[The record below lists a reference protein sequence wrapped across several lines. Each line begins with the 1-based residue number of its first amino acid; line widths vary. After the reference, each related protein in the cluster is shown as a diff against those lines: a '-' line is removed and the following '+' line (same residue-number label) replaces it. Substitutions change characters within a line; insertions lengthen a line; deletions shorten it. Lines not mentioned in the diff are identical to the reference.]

1 MAAKRLIPRPILT
14 MARARLDIARELYE
28 HVFDSPMTVACAL
41 IPRLSLTSAL
51 GDRREMIGRPLALA
65 PEPGGPQVVGE
76 PSGAAEALGVRA
88 GMRLA
93 EALARCPALSL
104 VPADPVRAEAL
115 WERSLGRLEAI
126 GAAVEPGQPG
136 EAFFALEPLRGLY
149 GGAEAA
155 LARARR
161 ALGPPARIG
170 AGPNR
175 LCAHAAAMRMRAR
188 RPPVIVTERA
198 ARRLVAG
205 LPVSALHDRFAGRRA
220 RERADR
226 AVPWDEVSCVDSL
239 ERLGVRTLGELAAL
253 PADAIADRFGEPGLW
268 ALRLARGADDPLR
281 PRSPREQL
289 VERLELP
296 ESASGQQLERA
307 LELLVER
314 LLVHPARA
322 GRTIRRLRLEARL
335 AAGGGWRS
343 EVVLRSASA
352 EAERLRLALAP
363 RLGDLPGP
371 AAAIGLRALELGSQA
386 GDQASLRS
394 PGEERRGRLA
404 EAVRQA
410 RAAAGR
416 DAVLQVIEVDPR
428 SRVPERRAI
437 LTPFP
442 ERADDR

>member
-1 MAAKRLIPRPILT
+1 M
-14 MARARLDIARELYE
+14 
-28 HVFDSPMTVACAL
+28 FACAL

-51 GDRREMIGRPLALA
+51 GDRREMIGRPVALA

-76 PSGAAEALGVRA
+76 ASGAAEAFGVRA

-93 EALARCPALSL
+93 EALSRCPALAL
-104 VPADPVRAEAL
+104 VAADPVRAEAV
-115 WERSLGRLEAI
+115 WEDSLRRLEAI
-126 GAAVEPGQPG
+126 GAAVEPARPG

-149 GGAEAA
+149 GGAEAV
-155 LARARR
+155 LSRARR
-161 ALGPPARIG
+161 ELGPPTRLG

-188 RPPVIVTERA
+188 RPPLVVSERA

-205 LPVSALHDRFAGRRA
+205 LPVGALRDRLGDQW
-220 RERADR
+220 ERAQ
-226 AVPWDEVSCVDSL
+226 VPDTL

-253 PADAIADRFGEPGLW
+253 PAAAIADRFGEPGLR
-268 ALRLARGADDPLR
+268 ALRLARGTDEPLR
-281 PRSPREQL
+281 PRRPCEELICRL
-289 VERLELP
+289 VLP
-296 ESASGQQLERA
+296 EAASGQQLERA
-307 LELLVER
+307 LGLLVER
-314 LLVHPARA
+314 LLAHPARA
-322 GRTIRRLRLEARL
+322 GRTIRRLRIEARL

-343 EVVLRSASA
+343 EVVLRSVSAS
-352 EAERLRLALAP
+352 AERLRLALVP
-363 RLGDLPGP
+363 RLGELPGP
-371 AAAIGLRALELGSQA
+371 AAELGLRALELGPEAGEQA
-386 GDQASLRS
+386 LLARS
-394 PGEERRGRLA
+394 PTDERRGRLA

-442 ERADDR
+442 EPKADG